1 MEQRP
6 ITLNGIDLCFSSREE
21 LVRHAFELYGDILSA
36 DEILDRTNQIW
47 EKFRGCG
54 SSVCKT
60 CY

>member
-47 EKFRGCG
+47 EKYLKITFR
-54 SSVCKT
+54 
-60 CY
+60 